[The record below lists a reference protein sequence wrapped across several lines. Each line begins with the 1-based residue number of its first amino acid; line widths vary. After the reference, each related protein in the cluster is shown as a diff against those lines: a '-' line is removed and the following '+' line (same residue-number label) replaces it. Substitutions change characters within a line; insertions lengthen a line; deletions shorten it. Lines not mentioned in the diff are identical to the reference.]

1 MTTAMVREVS
11 PTLSEL
17 CGKSSSSGPVQVL
30 RLVDWSWRERY
41 TIPCSDLQLGLRPH
55 LDNPLTRITS
65 SFGRSTLFPYPHS
78 GSRKPSTSTPAEKK
92 AHRAK
97 VKAQTSLIA
106 SLSPEELAAAQRRA
120 LLAQYGYVEDENV
133 VQDDAGT
140 AGAGS
145 GMRGETLR
153 KREEEK
159 EAKER
164 RALIDASVIHHLIFL
179 LRIPFEAVRR
189 WL

>member
-1 MTTAMVREVS
+1 
-11 PTLSEL
+11 
-17 CGKSSSSGPVQVL
+17 
-30 RLVDWSWRERY
+30 
-41 TIPCSDLQLGLRPH
+41 
-55 LDNPLTRITS
+55 
-65 SFGRSTLFPYPHS
+65 
-78 GSRKPSTSTPAEKK
+78 
-92 AHRAK
+92 

-164 RALIDASVIHHLIFL
+164 RALIDAAIRGEAKRKKKSKRARETGESSVIHHLIFL